1 MSFNELM
8 HSLEQLT
15 SYHRGMDCG
24 MLSIFNA
31 MEREED
37 EWREMFAAADSR
49 FVWKGVTQPKGSIL
63 ALIEAV
69 WEPGHL
75 QNGDAH

>member
-1 MSFNELM
+1 
-8 HSLEQLT
+8 
-15 SYHRGMDCG
+15 

-37 EWREMFAAADSR
+37 EWKEMFASADVS

-69 WEPGHL
+69 WEPDLL